1 MKTDYPKSN
10 SPREAARAEIVEAVA
25 RAMCAAQLAWKAANG
40 GDDASCIDMPDEDL
54 ALAAI
59 EAHTRALREAGIV
72 LAPLE
77 PTEAMLSAYSGA
89 LKAHIEAVPE
99 ADRKWRK
106 RRTFA
111 GGPAGYKI
119 PPDEKARCRY
129 RAMIAARTEEPR

>member
-1 MKTDYPKSN
+1 MNTDYPKSN
-10 SPREAARAEIVEAVA
+10 SPRVAALPVAAVA
-25 RAMCAAQLAWKAANG
+25 RVLARQNNCA
-40 GDDASCIDMPDEDL
+40 DIDWRFWIEEAEEL
-54 ALAAI
+54 C
-59 EAHTRALREAGIV
+59 EAHTRALGAAGIV